1 MPQENRVYEK
11 LMPNNK
17 FPKGEDKDLVPVTT
31 QDVEARMIV
40 LRNQPVLIDADV
52 AELYGVE
59 TKRVNEAVK
68 NNPQKF
74 PYGYL
79 FELDKYEKKEVV
91 ENFDHLN
98 MLKFSK
104 VSPTAFTER
113 GLYMLAT
120 ILKSD
125 RAISTTIAIVD
136 TFVQVRQ
143 LARTMESL
151 QNVEDGGDQQRTL
164 LQRTGDLLA
173 EVVGHNLS
181 TRTTET
187 GTQLCRSEDQTQD
200 HSTRRIRKVISDTFP
215 LYRSHLPDGDPLS
228 NFGFHPI
235 PQCFSMVID

>member
-1 MPQENRVYEK
+1 
-11 LMPNNK
+11 
-17 FPKGEDKDLVPVTT
+17 
-31 QDVEARMIV
+31 MIV

-59 TKRVNEAVK
+59 TREINQAVR
-68 NNPQKF
+68 NNPRKF
-74 PYGYL
+74 PYGYI
-79 FELDKYEKKEVV
+79 FELDKYEKEEVIK
-91 ENFDHLN
+91 NFDHLN
-98 MLKFSK
+98 KLKFSK
-104 VSPTAFTER
+104 VPPTAFTER

-151 QNVEDGGDQQRTL
+151 QNVEDGGVQQRTL

-187 GTQLCRSEDQTQD
+187 EIELNFAVVKIKHKIIRQEESE
-200 HSTRRIRKVISDTFP
+200 K
-215 LYRSHLPDGDPLS
+215 
-228 NFGFHPI
+228 
-235 PQCFSMVID
+235 